1 MKKSYEKPY
10 ACMEVFEV
18 SDFIAGNCTIDVGFG
33 DTGATKLCSIPD
45 PDFGDMGE
53 MLFNNYDV
61 CTLIWDE
68 NYDTGCY
75 DIPVGGQG
83 YFGS

>member
-1 MKKSYEKPY
+1 MKKVYKKPY

-18 SDFIAGNCTIDVGFG
+18 SDFIAGNCALDVGFG
-33 DTGATKLCSIPD
+33 DLGATKPCAIPD
-45 PDFGDMGE
+45 PDFGIE
-53 MLFNNYDV
+53 MLFNDLSV
-61 CTLIWDE
+61 CTLTWDE

-75 DIPVGGQG
+75 HIPEGGHG

>member
-1 MKKSYEKPY
+1 MKKVYKKPY
-10 ACMEVFEV
+10 ACMEVFEM

-53 MLFNNYDV
+53 MLFNNYD
-61 CTLIWDE
+61 
-68 NYDTGCY
+68 TGCY